1 MNSIPYIMNA
11 SGWTFFVD
19 GRAIKITSDD
29 IRYTDIV
36 DAVMANDE
44 KLFLGFLRKILLLI
58 LLIPFLKLLKIMII
72 FSLLNEMKWCNYYYC
87 FL

>member
-72 FSLLNEMKWCNYYYC
+72 FSLLNEMKMV
-87 FL
+87 